1 MPEFKEKFIQTYEKL
16 TDIEDFKK
24 YSLEKLTKSVRVNT
38 LKISVKELKE
48 RLENQNFKLKQIPW
62 CKQGFWVLDG
72 PRTDLGNLKEHSLG
86 YIYVQEAASM
96 IPPIVL
102 NPDENDLVL
111 DMAAA
116 PGSKTTQMAS
126 LMNNDGLII
135 ANDYKY
141 DRIKA
146 LGINLQRC
154 GVLNTVITLM
164 EGKRFSNA
172 MIKFD
177 KILLDAPCS
186 GTGAIRKSLK
196 TLKMWNPN
204 MFKKLAGIQKQLITV
219 AFETLKENGILV
231 YSTCSIAPEENEAVI
246 DFLLTRNK
254 NARLESINLDIKRSD
269 SITEYNK
276 DIYSQEIKKCLRIWP
291 QDNNTEGF
299 FIAKIKKV

>member
-177 KILLDAPCS
+177 KI
-186 GTGAIRKSLK
+186 
-196 TLKMWNPN
+196 
-204 MFKKLAGIQKQLITV
+204 
-219 AFETLKENGILV
+219 IL
-231 YSTCSIAPEENEAVI
+231 
-246 DFLLTRNK
+246 
-254 NARLESINLDIKRSD
+254 
-269 SITEYNK
+269 
-276 DIYSQEIKKCLRIWP
+276 
-291 QDNNTEGF
+291 
-299 FIAKIKKV
+299 